1 MAQFDLMIVQ
11 NVAPSGV
18 EFTERYVN
26 VPKGALISGAADGSP
41 LVLQPG
47 TNGYQLVRDDAELTG
62 LKWVAVSGGHT
73 QGTDTGTTSDI
84 FEIDSDGFKIEVTA
98 ESAAKL
104 GIKVDGGAA
113 YADFQAKDGTFNKV
127 TVGSASPIGAYEL
140 THKTYVDGLFAANDA
155 MLFKGTIGTAG
166 THTIA
171 AFNALTTYNAGW
183 TYRVIEAGTIRG
195 VVCEIGDIVM
205 VLVDRSGAGN
215 VNTDFTVQQT
225 NIDGAVIGP
234 ASTSDNFLVLF
245 NGATGKLIKAGTGAP
260 GTAAYA
266 NTGDFATAAQGTL
279 ATNAI
284 PKGTITAADQIVY
297 GTAANTP
304 AALAVGA
311 STFVGRKASGGL
323 AAMSVAEA
331 STLLGLGTMA
341 AETAVNYMLKSL
353 YDANTILIATADNT
367 PIPLTIGATTIVGRK
382 ASGDI
387 VALTPAE
394 IMSVIAVTA
403 PATKTSSGVAGQIA
417 FDDNFFYRA
426 TATNVWKRSA
436 LATNW

>member
-1 MAQFDLMIVQ
+1 MAQFDLLFTQ
-11 NVAPSGV
+11 NVAPSGI
-18 EFTERYVN
+18 EFSEKYVN

-41 LVLQPG
+41 LVLPPG
-47 TNGYQLVRDDAELTG
+47 TDGFHLVRDDAELTG
-62 LKWVAVSGGHT
+62 LKWVANAGGHT
-73 QGTDTGTTSDI
+73 QNTDTGTTSAI
-84 FEIDSDGFKIEVTA
+84 FEIDSDGFKIEITA

-104 GIKVDGGAA
+104 GVKVDGGAT
-113 YADFQAKDGTFNKV
+113 YADLQAKDGTFNKV
-127 TVGSASPIGAYEL
+127 TVGSASPVGAYEL

-171 AFNALTTYNAGW
+171 AFNALTSYNAGW

-195 VVCEIGDIVM
+195 KVCEIGDLIM
-205 VLVDRSGAGN
+205 VLVDRTGSGN
-215 VNTDFTVQQT
+215 VDADFTAVQT
-225 NIDGAVIGP
+225 NIDGAVVGP

-245 NGATGKLIKAGTGAP
+245 NGTTGKLIKAGTGAP
-260 GTAAYA
+260 GTAAYS

-284 PKGTITAADQIVY
+284 PKGTLTAADQILY
-297 GTAANTP
+297 ATGASTP

-311 STFVGRKASGGL
+311 STFVGRKATGNL

-341 AETAVNYMLKSL
+341 TQTATDYMLKSL
-353 YDANTILIATADNT
+353 FDANTILIATTDNT
-367 PIPLTIGATTIVGRK
+367 PAPLTIGASTIVGRK

-394 IMSVIAVTA
+394 IMSVITVTA
-403 PATKTSSGVAGQIA
+403 PATKTSTGTAGQIA
-417 FDDNFFYRA
+417 YDDNFHYRC

>member
-1 MAQFDLMIVQ
+1 MAQFDLMIIQ
-11 NVAPSGV
+11 NVAAAGN

-26 VPKGALISGAADGSP
+26 VPKGALISGNAAGAP
-41 LVLQPG
+41 LVLAPG
-47 TNGYQLVRDDAELTG
+47 TNGFQLVRDDVEATG

-73 QGTDTGTTSDI
+73 QGTDIGTTSAI
-84 FEIDSDGFKIEVTA
+84 FEIDTDGFKIEVTA

-104 GIKVDGGAA
+104 GIKVDGGAT
-113 YADFQAKDGTFNKV
+113 YADLQAKDAIFNKV
-127 TVGSASPIGAYEL
+127 TVATVPSAGTDL
-140 THKTYVDGLFAANDA
+140 VNKTYADGLFAANDA

-171 AFNALTTYNAGW
+171 AFNALTTYDAGW

-195 VVCEIGDIVM
+195 VVCEIGDLVM
-205 VLVDRSGAGN
+205 VVVDRTGSGNAN
-215 VNTDFTVQQT
+215 SDFTVQQT
-225 NIDGAVIGP
+225 NLDGAVVGP
-234 ASTSDNFLVLF
+234 ASATDNFVALF
-245 NGATGKLIKAGTGAP
+245 SGATGKLLKAGTGAL
-260 GTAAYA
+260 GTAAYTA
-266 NTGDFATAAQGTL
+266 ATDYATAAQGTL

-284 PKGTITAADQIVY
+284 PRGTITAADQIVY
-297 GTAANTP
+297 GTGASTP

-311 STFVGRKASGGL
+311 STFVGRKATGNLS
-323 AAMSVAEA
+323 AMSVAEA

-341 AETAVNYMLKSL
+341 AEVANNYMLKSL

-367 PIPLTIGATTIVGRK
+367 PIPLAIGATTIVGRK
-382 ASGDI
+382 STGDI

-394 IMSVIAVTA
+394 IMGIVAVAA
-403 PATKTSSGVAGQIA
+403 PATKTSSGIAGQVA
-417 FDDNFFYRA
+417 YDDNFHYRC